1 MSVDIDER
9 ELVLTDGRR
18 LAWREWGTRDA
29 PALLYFHGTPGSR
42 FGLRPGDPLVARP
55 DLRVL
60 VVDRPGYGRSD
71 PAPQRTLSS
80 WARDVEALADAAG
93 LARFVVAGVSGGG
106 PHALACACVLPER
119 VALAL
124 LLACPAPL
132 ELLPSLD
139 ELAFG
144 NRLGVWL
151 ESRAPRLLAKLIEL
165 NAASFGRDAE
175 GYMCSL
181 VQHMPAPDRALLD
194 RPSFR
199 AAIVAEI
206 AEAYRQ
212 GPGGQLVDARLALT
226 TRTWD
231 IALADVRV
239 PVRLWQGELDRLS
252 TPSMAA
258 ALARELPDVRLTLIP
273 GAGHLIGEHP
283 RCIAEFQTALA
294 EFARAQS

>member
-71 PAPQRTLSS
+71 PAPQRTLTS

-151 ESRAPRLLAKLIEL
+151 DRRAPRLLAKLIEL

-175 GYMCSL
+175 GYMRSL

-194 RPSFR
+194 QPSVR
-199 AAIVAEI
+199 AAILAEI